1 MNEPI
6 KVDLV
11 FDCKDPLIAW
21 YCDSIFHQD
30 FTDVLERM
38 APDTEAWLA
47 YCNVK
52 LVAEAKLQEWYDYW
66 DLEDGQRAVRYNL
79 DGSKKLLVPT
89 VRIEPV

>member
-11 FDCKDPLIAW
+11 FDCKEPLIAKH
-21 YCDSIFHQD
+21 CDEKFHQD

-38 APDTEAWLA
+38 APDLESWVC

-52 LVAEAKLQEWYDYW
+52 LVAEAKLQEWYDYLT
-66 DLEDGQRAVRYNL
+66 DDQGNRHAILNP
-79 DGSKKLLVPT
+79 DGSKKLLVPI